1 MKPVHDRNTTTMRS
15 LVIEKAAA
23 QFGKGEQE
31 IEPLGEGLI
40 HRTYKVTYHGTD
52 RPIVLQCL
60 NQTTFPQ
67 PENIINNYRIISQ
80 LGEDIEIMNPFQN
93 IDSWKIAEVFYRKFY
108 NDTNRRI
115 FIFGINPGRFG
126 GGITGIP
133 FTDPIRLEGACGIPN
148 DFRKIGELSSIF
160 VYEVIL
166 EYGGAEKFY
175 NDFFITA
182 LSPLGYTKKRNQ
194 FELL

>member
-80 LGEDIEIMNPFQN
+80 YLKFQPN
-93 IDSWKIAEVFYRKFY
+93 SVQVPAMVLTLSGKLFWIDGDGNFWRATSFMKNAYTQKE
-108 NDTNRRI
+108 
-115 FIFGINPGRFG
+115 
-126 GGITGIP
+126 
-133 FTDPIRLEGACGIPN
+133 
-148 DFRKIGELSSIF
+148 SI
-160 VYEVIL
+160 
-166 EYGGAEKFY
+166 
-175 NDFFITA
+175 
-182 LSPLGYTKKRNQ
+182 
-194 FELL
+194 